1 MQLRSAFFLLL
12 PVLFAV
18 FLVVACLPPS
28 SNAQFRT
35 SYSNRQ
41 LPPARPGGARGG
53 GKQAAAG
60 GPAGVYPQALFNGKV
75 VRWVKE
81 QMPLK
86 VYVSRGSTIDGFMDE
101 ELGVPRTNVDGK
113 QRWPHLVAE
122 IIDKGEISNLPVAEG
137 FVEPHYDAA
146 VQGINYWKG
155 FENEGLFQYVLT
167 SDPSE
172 ADIYV
177 FWTHHFVNKLGL
189 GLFANDIRG
198 YTSKEIFDYR
208 LIMQGKQPLFLPVV
222 ILLRT
227 TNQQGNPMSNE
238 KMRAS
243 AGHEFGHALGI
254 DQHSTNPYDLM
265 SVYYGRGVPSNND
278 AATIRYIYKHQP
290 DYIP

>member
-1 MQLRSAFFLLL
+1 MRTAFFLLL
-12 PVLFAV
+12 PALLSSLLFASWS
-18 FLVVACLPPS
+18 PPA
-28 SNAQFRT
+28 SNAQFR
-35 SYSNRQ
+35 SNYSNRQ
-41 LPPARPGGARGG
+41 LPPARPGGGG
-53 GKQAAAG
+53 GAARQAAAG
-60 GPAGVYPQALFNGKV
+60 PSGVYPQALFNGKI
-75 VRWVKE
+75 VRWVQD

-86 VYVSRGSTIDGFMDE
+86 VYVSRGHSIDGFMDE

-113 QRWPHLVAE
+113 HRWPHLVAE
-122 IIDKGEISNLPVAEG
+122 IIDNGQINNLPVAEG
-137 FVEPHYDAA
+137 FVAPHYDAA
-146 VQGINYWKG
+146 LQGINFWKG
-155 FENEGLFQYVLT
+155 FEKEGLFQYVLVN
-167 SDPSE
+167 DPSD

-198 YTSKEIFDYR
+198 YTSKEIFDYK
-208 LIMQGKQPLFLPVV
+208 LVLQGKQPLFQPVV

-227 TNQQGNPMSNE
+227 SNQQGAPMSNE

-265 SVYYGRGVPSNND
+265 SVYYGRGVVSNND
-278 AATIRYIYKHQP
+278 AATIRYIYKHQA